1 MTSASPTRL
10 RAIARDAAVVLIVS
24 YLLGYWHEELPRAA
38 ALLLAFV
45 ALPLLGGALVWRVHG
60 AISELLTEHRELLR
74 TREQLHEL
82 ATRDS
87 LTRLLNRG
95 TILERLTQELERARR
110 HAHPIAVILAD
121 IDHFKRVNDT
131 YGHQAGDQVLA
142 SVSSRI
148 MAAIRP
154 YDLAGRY
161 GGEELI
167 VVLEG
172 VDECGAMQCAERL
185 RDVIAREPFDLTD
198 GEVAVTCSFGVV
210 ASADATSVVADDL
223 IRYADAALYAAK
235 RNGRNRV
242 EAHRH
247 SPVHTSISPLPGSP
261 ASPQNRR

>member
-1 MTSASPTRL
+1 MVRAYVRSPLRRTASSSNSSSITTFVRFMCIVCHMRHRVGPLSSFSHRCRFHPHSPLMTSASPTRL

-60 AISELLTEHRELLR
+60 AISQLLTEHRELLR

-142 SVSSRI
+142 SVSSRS

-172 VDECGAMQCAERL
+172 VDECGAMQ
-185 RDVIAREPFDLTD
+185 
-198 GEVAVTCSFGVV
+198 
-210 ASADATSVVADDL
+210 
-223 IRYADAALYAAK
+223 
-235 RNGRNRV
+235 
-242 EAHRH
+242 
-247 SPVHTSISPLPGSP
+247 
-261 ASPQNRR
+261 